1 MSAKAPVGGCGMTM
15 MIMGT
20 VVVSNQLSHY
30 LWFKVCMCVRVCA
43 GENDIDKPQVL
54 PQMAPEV
61 PAYAAEAVYYSTY
74 SGETTRIQIYHLV
87 TKDIRAC
94 VSLHLQCT

>member
-1 MSAKAPVGGCGMTM
+1 MVQG
-15 MIMGT
+15 
-20 VVVSNQLSHY
+20 VHV
-30 LWFKVCMCVRVCA
+30 CVRVCA